1 MNKVISPRQ
10 RQQAWSTGL
19 VGAAGLAVIA
29 GLTAWLI
36 LPGPSSVSGTE
47 PTATEGAA
55 PAGVNPAAVE
65 GRRRLA
71 ASGRWSLLPEK
82 DRLILAPLEEDWSEL
97 SSDQR
102 LKWLDLAQRFPT
114 LGSEERQRVQ
124 ARMVEWARMSPI
136 ERGTARLNF
145 QEIRQ
150 LPNRDRLERWEA
162 YQDLAPAE
170 RKELAQRAQSA
181 APTAA
186 TVPRLE
192 SVSPVPKS
200 SAVATEAVA
209 AASTSAKPVGGT
221 VVQAP
226 LGATTTLVT
235 RLPTT
240 PPSPSP
246 AGPKIAA
253 TPDVVDPATL
263 LPQARAAARPATPDT
278 PRTGEEPASTAP
290 AEPSSAPPGAGTAPS
305 GNQP

>member
-1 MNKVISPRQ
+1 MNKALSRRQ
-10 RQQAWSTGL
+10 RQQAWGTGL

-29 GLTAWLI
+29 GLIAWLVM
-36 LPGPSSVSGTE
+36 PAQSPVSGAE
-47 PTATEGAA
+47 PVVAEKSAPGA
-55 PAGVNPAAVE
+55 VTPAALE

-71 ASGRWSLLPEK
+71 ASGRWSQVPEK

-114 LGSEERQRVQ
+114 LGSEEQLRVQ

-170 RKELAQRAQSA
+170 RKELAQRAQA
-181 APTAA
+181 APPAA
-186 TVPRLE
+186 TVRRVE
-192 SVSPVPKS
+192 SVTPVPKS
-200 SAVATEAVA
+200 SAAATEAVA
-209 AASTSAKPVGGT
+209 AASTNAKPVGGT
-221 VVQAP
+221 LVQAP

-235 RLPTT
+235 RLPTAAA
-240 PPSPSP
+240 SPSP

-263 LPQARAAARPATPDT
+263 LPQARNAVRSAPAEA
-278 PRTGEEPASTAP
+278 PRTGEEPAATVP
-290 AEPSSAPPGAGTAPS
+290 AEPSSAPPGTGTAPS